1 MRLTLTY
8 DENDSRAIA
17 LINLLRTLDF
27 VKIVD
32 GVEYSESDG
41 NGPSHVSEPAQR
53 CTVSEADTDELT
65 EQQRAA
71 VHQAIASI
79 DAGKGIPHDEVM
91 GKAKERSHN
100 CMCDV

>member
-1 MRLTLTY
+1 MRLTLTF
-8 DENDSRAIA
+8 DENEPRSIA

-27 VKIVD
+27 VEIVD
-32 GVEYSESDG
+32 GVEYSECDG
-41 NGPSHVSEPAQR
+41 TGPSCVSEPAQR
-53 CTVSEADTDELT
+53 YTVSEADADELT

-91 GKAKERSHN
+91 RKARERFPQLY
-100 CMCDV
+100 V